1 MTPEEA
7 ELLVRQG
14 AAIDAGAAAELE
26 EAAGLEP
33 AGAVMAAPAM
43 DPAAEWMFIPEL
55 LTMVVT
61 LTLPEA
67 AAAYTPDA
75 QHMLATKI
83 AAVAEK
89 RGWNGMSSSP
99 EISLGLASVAFAM
112 PAFMAYKSRQ
122 LAAAQAEPEGETLN
136 GKPVINGGGDGGR

>member
-7 ELLVRQG
+7 LLLVNQG
-14 AAIDAGAAAELE
+14 TAIDAGAAAELD
-26 EAAGLEP
+26 EAAGIAP
-33 AGAVMAAPAM
+33 AGIVAGPAL
-43 DPAAEWMFIPEL
+43 DPAGEWMFIPEL
-55 LTMVVT
+55 LAMVVT
-61 LTLPEA
+61 ITLPEA
-67 AAAYTPDA
+67 APAYTPEA

-122 LAAAQAEPEGETLN
+122 LAVAQAEQQGETLN
-136 GKPVINGGGDGGR
+136 GKPVINGGTDGDR

>member
-7 ELLVRQG
+7 QLLVNQG
-14 AAIDAGAAAELE
+14 AAIDAGAAAEL
-26 EAAGLEP
+26 ADAVAP
-33 AGAVMAAPAM
+33 AGAVVAGPAV
-43 DPAAEWMFIPEL
+43 DPAAEWMFVPEL
-55 LTMVVT
+55 VTMVVT
-61 LTLPEA
+61 IALPEA
-67 AAAYTPDA
+67 APAYTPEA

-112 PAFMAYKSRQ
+112 PAFMAYKARQ
-122 LAAAQAEPEGETLN
+122 IAAAEAEGQGGATLN
-136 GKPVINGGGDGGR
+136 GKPVINGGTDGDR